1 MASATQISLESDTYA
16 GRPDDVI
23 PFTGHSQ
30 RRALLVIRF
39 AVLDLG
45 SCSKD
50 VNCAGETVFEKR
62 SALAGPV
69 VNNPAGLFK
78 SLETTAHFGF
88 WRAANSVGVR

>member
-50 VNCAGETVFEKR
+50 VNWSRRDRLRKTVG
-62 SALAGPV
+62 S
-69 VNNPAGLFK
+69 
-78 SLETTAHFGF
+78 S
-88 WRAANSVGVR
+88 RASCE

>member
-1 MASATQISLESDTYA
+1 MDALDRQSLLSMEVIPN
-16 GRPDDVI
+16 RPLEAQSGDVI

-50 VNCAGETVFEKR
+50 VNWSRRDRLRKTVG
-62 SALAGPV
+62 S
-69 VNNPAGLFK
+69 
-78 SLETTAHFGF
+78 S
-88 WRAANSVGVR
+88 RASCE